1 MLGGYSGGEAGGE
14 RTGRGGRVERVN
26 GRKGFVTAVSKD
38 DFFSAAVAFGS
49 FTSHGHGGGCDAH
62 RTCRDEGR
70 R

>member
-1 MLGGYSGGEAGGE
+1 MNAERRKGGKGMS
-14 RTGRGGRVERVN
+14 
-26 GRKGFVTAVSKD
+26 GRKGFVTAVFKD